1 LKTNANLGDPED
13 FYDCTGGKEDLA
25 IVPRAVATYFD
36 VSLPATTAFRTEAV
50 AVQLSPEGQATA
62 AGSGTGTASYSWVLM
77 PGSSTFRMVGYEDLL
92 PDAGDY
98 DFNDAVVAYRY
109 GLRVDQ
115 NGMVVEIKGEA
126 YLVARGSNYSH
137 EWNLTIPVAG
147 LSTATASCT
156 TVMGNGAAVP
166 EGRQCRIAADSGSIR
181 WRAFDGTR
189 ILLPPTDSARP
200 QQNTTSGNVVPGP
213 RATFTIT
220 LTTPIPLASFGTDDP
235 WLYVI
240 DTRQEIH
247 LATRAA
253 GSALP
258 FALLVPSTFQV
269 ASEGTDLTAAYPQF
283 ANFVSSGGTQS
294 GNWYAAP
301 DATKIVNWKIGD
313 WAWANAF

>member
-1 LKTNANLGDPED
+1 
-13 FYDCTGGKEDLA
+13 
-25 IVPRAVATYFD
+25 
-36 VSLPATTAFRTEAV
+36 
-50 AVQLSPEGQATA
+50 
-62 AGSGTGTASYSWVLM
+62 
-77 PGSSTFRMVGYEDLL
+77 MVGYEDLF

-166 EGRQCRIAADSGSIR
+166 EGRQCSIAADGGSIR
-181 WRAFDGTR
+181 WHAFDGTR
-189 ILLPPTDSARP
+189 ILLPPTDAARP
-200 QQNTTSGNVVPGP
+200 QQNTTSGNVVSGP
-213 RATFTIT
+213 RATFTVT
-220 LTTPIPLASFGTDDP
+220 LATPIPLASFGTDDP

-269 ASEGTDLTAAYPQF
+269 ALEGTDLTAAYPQF

-294 GNWYAAP
+294 GNWYASP
-301 DATKIVNWKIGD
+301 DATKVVNWKIGD